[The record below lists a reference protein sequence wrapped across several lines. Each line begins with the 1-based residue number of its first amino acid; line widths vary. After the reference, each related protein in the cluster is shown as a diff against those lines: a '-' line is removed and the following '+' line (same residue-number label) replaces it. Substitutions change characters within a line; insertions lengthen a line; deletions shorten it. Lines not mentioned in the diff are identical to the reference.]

1 MNFKFITL
9 LFEKQIYGG
18 YFLKKFTRTLNR
30 PNKFISTR
38 KQLKVLRH

>member
-18 YFLKKFTRTLNR
+18 YLLKKFTRPLNR
-30 PNKFISTR
+30 PDKFISAR
-38 KQLKVLRH
+38 KQPKGLRH